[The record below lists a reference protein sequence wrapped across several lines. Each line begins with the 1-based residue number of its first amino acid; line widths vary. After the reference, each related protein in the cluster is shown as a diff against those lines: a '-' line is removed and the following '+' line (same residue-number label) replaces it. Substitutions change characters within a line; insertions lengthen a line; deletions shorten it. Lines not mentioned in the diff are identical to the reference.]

1 MKKKVQDKKMD
12 INAFEINFSD
22 VEIQNI
28 KTKVASFPWHEM
40 PKDGGWSFGTNIDYM
55 KNLADYWTKE
65 YDWKSQEARLNQFP
79 NYKTK
84 VDDLDIHFII
94 KKSSSPKAIPLILIH
109 GWPASIVEF
118 LEIIDPL
125 CEPEKYGNNNEV
137 CFDIIAPSIPGF
149 AFSGKPENP
158 IGPRKIASIFN
169 KLMTEKLGYKK
180 YVAQGGDWGSAI
192 STWLGFDHSK
202 NCKGIHINM
211 LPARHIDGP
220 QTEEEKSWDR
230 QFSKD
235 YVSQSGYFAIQS
247 TKPQTLSYAMM
258 DSPVGVAAWIIE
270 KFYHWSD
277 LEDRSLELTYQKDDL
292 LTNIMI
298 YILTK
303 SFNTSSWI
311 YYGRAKEGGR
321 ILSQDG
327 RRVEVPTGCA
337 VYPKEFLTWP
347 PKSYVERL
355 FNIVHWTEMNRGGH
369 FAALEQ
375 PSSLIKDIQDFYKKV
390 VI

>member
-1 MKKKVQDKKMD
+1 MD

-22 VEIQNI
+22 VEIQNV

-109 GWPASIVEF
+109 GWPGSIVEF

-355 FNIVHWTEMNRGGH
+355 FNLVHWTEMNRGGH

>member
-1 MKKKVQDKKMD
+1 MD

-22 VEIQNI
+22 VEIQNV

-55 KNLADYWTKE
+55 KKLADYWTKE
-65 YDWKSQEARLNQFP
+65 YDWKSQEVRLNQFP

-109 GWPASIVEF
+109 GWPGSIIEF

-355 FNIVHWTEMNRGGH
+355 FNLVHWTEMNKGGH

-375 PSSLIKDIQDFYKKV
+375 PASLIKDVQDFYKKI

>member
-1 MKKKVQDKKMD
+1 MD
-12 INAFEINFSD
+12 INAFEINFTD
-22 VEIQNI
+22 VEIQNV
-28 KTKVASFPWHEM
+28 KSKVASFPWHEM

-65 YDWKSQEARLNQFP
+65 YDWKSQEVRLNQFP

-109 GWPASIVEF
+109 GWPGSIVEF

-125 CEPEKYGNNNEV
+125 CEPEKYGNDNEV

-158 IGPRKIASIFN
+158 IGPRRIASIFN

-220 QTEEEKSWDR
+220 KTEEEKSWDR

-277 LEDRSLELTYQKDDL
+277 LEDKSLELTYQKDDL

-375 PSSLIKDIQDFYKKV
+375 PSSLINDIQDFCKK
-390 VI
+390 III

>member
-1 MKKKVQDKKMD
+1 MD

-22 VEIQNI
+22 VEIQNV

-109 GWPASIVEF
+109 GWPGSIVEF

-125 CEPEKYGNNNEV
+125 CEPEKYGNDNEV

-158 IGPRKIASIFN
+158 IGPRRIASIFN

-355 FNIVHWTEMNRGGH
+355 FNLVHWTEMNNGGH

>member
-1 MKKKVQDKKMD
+1 MD

-55 KNLADYWTKE
+55 KNLADYWAKE

-109 GWPASIVEF
+109 GWPGSIVEF

-220 QTEEEKSWDR
+220 KTVEEKSWDR

-270 KFYHWSD
+270 KFYYWSD
-277 LEDRSLELTYQKDDL
+277 LEDRSIELTYQKDDL

-355 FNIVHWTEMNRGGH
+355 FNLVHWTEMDKGGH

>member
-1 MKKKVQDKKMD
+1 MD

-22 VEIQNI
+22 VEIQNV

-65 YDWKSQEARLNQFP
+65 YDWKSQEVRLNQFP

-109 GWPASIVEF
+109 GWPGSIVEF

-158 IGPRKIASIFN
+158 IGPRRIASIFN

-375 PSSLIKDIQDFYKKV
+375 PSSLINDIQDFCKK
-390 VI
+390 III

>member
-1 MKKKVQDKKMD
+1 MD

-65 YDWKSQEARLNQFP
+65 YDWKSQEVRLNQFP

-109 GWPASIVEF
+109 GWPGSIVEF

-277 LEDRSLELTYQKDDL
+277 LEDRSIELTYQKDDL

-355 FNIVHWTEMNRGGH
+355 FNLVHWTEMDKGGH

>member
-1 MKKKVQDKKMD
+1 MD

-22 VEIQNI
+22 VEIQNV

-109 GWPASIVEF
+109 GWPGSIVEF

-220 QTEEEKSWDR
+220 KTEEEKSWDR

-235 YVSQSGYFAIQS
+235 YISQSGYFAIQS

-277 LEDRSLELTYQKDDL
+277 LEDRSIELTYQKDDL

-355 FNIVHWTEMNRGGH
+355 FNIVHWTEMNKGGH

-375 PSSLIKDIQDFYKKV
+375 PSSLINDIQDFCKK
-390 VI
+390 ITI

>member
-1 MKKKVQDKKMD
+1 MD
-12 INAFEINFSD
+12 INPFEINFSD
-22 VEIQNI
+22 VEIQNV

-55 KNLADYWTKE
+55 KKLADYWTKE
-65 YDWKSQEARLNQFP
+65 YDWKSQEVRLNQFP

-109 GWPASIVEF
+109 GWPGSIVEF

-125 CEPEKYGNNNEV
+125 CEPEKYGNDNEV

-158 IGPRKIASIFN
+158 IGPRRIASIFN

-277 LEDRSLELTYQKDDL
+277 LEDRSIELTYQKDDL

-355 FNIVHWTEMNRGGH
+355 FNLVHWTEMNRGGH

-375 PSSLIKDIQDFYKKV
+375 PSSLINDIQDFCKK
-390 VI
+390 III

>member
-1 MKKKVQDKKMD
+1 MD

-22 VEIQNI
+22 VEIQNV

-65 YDWKSQEARLNQFP
+65 YDWKSQEVRLNQFP

-109 GWPASIVEF
+109 GWPGSIVEF

-125 CEPEKYGNNNEV
+125 CEPEKYGNDNEV

-158 IGPRKIASIFN
+158 IGPRRIASIFN

-355 FNIVHWTEMNRGGH
+355 FNLVHWTEMNNGGH

-390 VI
+390 VV

>member
-1 MKKKVQDKKMD
+1 
-12 INAFEINFSD
+12 
-22 VEIQNI
+22 
-28 KTKVASFPWHEM
+28 
-40 PKDGGWSFGTNIDYM
+40 
-55 KNLADYWTKE
+55 
-65 YDWKSQEARLNQFP
+65 
-79 NYKTK
+79 
-84 VDDLDIHFII
+84 
-94 KKSSSPKAIPLILIH
+94 
-109 GWPASIVEF
+109 
-118 LEIIDPL
+118 
-125 CEPEKYGNNNEV
+125 
-137 CFDIIAPSIPGF
+137 
-149 AFSGKPENP
+149 
-158 IGPRKIASIFN
+158 
-169 KLMTEKLGYKK
+169 MTENLGYKK

-277 LEDRSLELTYQKDDL
+277 LEDKSLELTYQKDDL

-375 PSSLIKDIQDFYKKV
+375 PSSLINDIQDFCKK
-390 VI
+390 ITI

>member
-1 MKKKVQDKKMD
+1 MD

-22 VEIQNI
+22 VEIQNV

-40 PKDGGWSFGTNIDYM
+40 PKDGGWSFGTNINYM
-55 KNLADYWTKE
+55 KNLAEYWSEE
-65 YDWKSQEARLNQFP
+65 YNWKSQEARLNRFP

-94 KKSSSPKAIPLILIH
+94 KKSSYPKAIPLILIH
-109 GWPASIVEF
+109 GWPGSIVEF

-125 CEPEKYGNNNEV
+125 CEPEKYGNNNDV

-158 IGPRKIASIFN
+158 IGPRRIASIFN

-211 LPARHIDGP
+211 LPARHVDGP
-220 QTEEEKSWDR
+220 KTEEEKSWDR

-235 YVSQSGYFAIQS
+235 YVSQGGYFAIQS

-270 KFYHWSD
+270 KYYHWSD
-277 LEDRSLELTYQKDDL
+277 LEDRSLEETYKKDDL

-321 ILSQDG
+321 ILSRDG

-355 FNIVHWTEMNRGGH
+355 FNLVHWTEMNKGGH

>member
-1 MKKKVQDKKMD
+1 MD

-22 VEIQNI
+22 VEIQNV

-65 YDWKSQEARLNQFP
+65 YDWKSQEARLNKFP

-109 GWPASIVEF
+109 GWPGSIVEF

-158 IGPRKIASIFN
+158 IGPRRIASIFN

-270 KFYHWSD
+270 RFYHWSD

-375 PSSLIKDIQDFYKKV
+375 PSSLINDIQDFCKK
-390 VI
+390 III

>member
-1 MKKKVQDKKMD
+1 MD

-22 VEIQNI
+22 VEIQNV

-55 KNLADYWTKE
+55 KNLADYWAKE
-65 YDWKSQEARLNQFP
+65 YDWKSQEVRLNQFP

-109 GWPASIVEF
+109 GWPGSIVEF

-220 QTEEEKSWDR
+220 KTEEEKSWDR

-270 KFYHWSD
+270 KFYYWSD
-277 LEDRSLELTYQKDDL
+277 LEDRSIELTYQKDDL

-355 FNIVHWTEMNRGGH
+355 FNLVHWTEMDKGGH

-375 PSSLIKDIQDFYKKV
+375 PSSLIKDIQGFYKKV

>member
-1 MKKKVQDKKMD
+1 MD

-22 VEIQNI
+22 VEIQNV

-55 KNLADYWTKE
+55 KKLADYWTKE
-65 YDWKSQEARLNQFP
+65 YDWKSQEVRLNQFP

-109 GWPASIVEF
+109 GWPGSIVEF

-158 IGPRKIASIFN
+158 IGPRRIASIFN

-220 QTEEEKSWDR
+220 KTEEEKSWDR

-375 PSSLIKDIQDFYKKV
+375 PSSLINDIQDFCKK
-390 VI
+390 ITI

>member
-1 MKKKVQDKKMD
+1 MD

-22 VEIQNI
+22 VEIQNV

-65 YDWKSQEARLNQFP
+65 YDWKSQEVRLNQFP

-109 GWPASIVEF
+109 GWPGSIVEF

-220 QTEEEKSWDR
+220 KTEEEKSWDR

-355 FNIVHWTEMNRGGH
+355 FNIVHWSEMNRGGH

>member
-1 MKKKVQDKKMD
+1 MD
-12 INAFEINFSD
+12 INAFEINFSN
-22 VEIQNI
+22 VEIQNV

-65 YDWKSQEARLNQFP
+65 YDWKSQEVRLNQFP

-109 GWPASIVEF
+109 GWPGSIVEF

-125 CEPEKYGNNNEV
+125 CEPEKYGNDNKV

-158 IGPRKIASIFN
+158 IGPRRIASIFN

-355 FNIVHWTEMNRGGH
+355 FNIVHWSEMNRGGH

-375 PSSLIKDIQDFYKKV
+375 PSSLINDIQDFCKK
-390 VI
+390 ITI

>member
-1 MKKKVQDKKMD
+1 MD
-12 INAFEINFSD
+12 INAFEIKFSD
-22 VEIQNI
+22 VEIQNV

-65 YDWKSQEARLNQFP
+65 YDWKSQEVRLNQFP

-109 GWPASIVEF
+109 GWPGSIVEF

-158 IGPRKIASIFN
+158 IGPRRIASIFN

-277 LEDRSLELTYQKDDL
+277 LEDRSLELTYKKDDL

-375 PSSLIKDIQDFYKKV
+375 PSSLINDIQDFCKK
-390 VI
+390 III

>member
-1 MKKKVQDKKMD
+1 
-12 INAFEINFSD
+12 
-22 VEIQNI
+22 
-28 KTKVASFPWHEM
+28 
-40 PKDGGWSFGTNIDYM
+40 
-55 KNLADYWTKE
+55 
-65 YDWKSQEARLNQFP
+65 
-79 NYKTK
+79 
-84 VDDLDIHFII
+84 
-94 KKSSSPKAIPLILIH
+94 
-109 GWPASIVEF
+109 
-118 LEIIDPL
+118 
-125 CEPEKYGNNNEV
+125 
-137 CFDIIAPSIPGF
+137 
-149 AFSGKPENP
+149 
-158 IGPRKIASIFN
+158 
-169 KLMTEKLGYKK
+169 MTEIKAADVKSLRDKTGLGIMECKAALKETGGNLDEAVEYLKINSNLKAEKK
-180 YVAQGGDWGSAI
+180 ASRTAVEGLLLTANNLMVEVLNYQSYLAQGGDWGSAI

-220 QTEEEKSWDR
+220 KTEEEKNWDK
-230 QFSKD
+230 QFNID
-235 YVSQSGYFAIQS
+235 YISQSGYFAIQS

-258 DSPVGVAAWIIE
+258 ESPVGVAAWIVE

-277 LEDRSLELTYQKDDL
+277 LKDGSLDLTYQKDDL

-311 YYGRAKEGGR
+311 YYGRVKEGGR
-321 ILSQDG
+321 ILSKEG

-355 FNIVHWTEMNRGGH
+355 FNLVHWTEMEKGGH

-390 VI
+390 AI

>member
-1 MKKKVQDKKMD
+1 MNM
-12 INAFEINFSD
+12 NTFEINFPD
-22 VEIQNI
+22 VEIQDI

-40 PKDGGWSFGTNIDYM
+40 PKDGGWSYGTNIDYM
-55 KNLADYWTKE
+55 RSLTDYWTKE
-65 YDWKSQEARLNQFP
+65 YDWKSQEVRLNQFP

-84 VDDLDIHFII
+84 VDDIDIHFIS
-94 KKSSSPKAIPLILIH
+94 KKSSSSKAIPLILIH
-109 GWPASIVEF
+109 GWPGSIVEF
-118 LEIIDPL
+118 LEIIGPL
-125 CEPEKYGNNNEV
+125 CEPEKYGNKDEI

-158 IGPRKIASIFN
+158 IGPRRIAGIFN
-169 KLMTEKLGYKK
+169 KLMTEKLGYEK

-202 NCKGIHINM
+202 NCRGIHINM

-220 QTEEEKSWDR
+220 KTEEERSWDR

-258 DSPVGVAAWIIE
+258 DSPVGVAAWIVE

-277 LEDRSLELTYQKDDL
+277 LENRSLELTYQKDDL

-311 YYGRAKEGGR
+311 YYGRAEEGGR
-321 ILSQDG
+321 ILSKDG

-355 FNIVHWTEMNRGGH
+355 FNLVHWTEMNKGGH

-375 PSSLIKDIQDFYKKV
+375 PASLIKDVQDFYKK
-390 VI
+390 IDI

>member
-1 MKKKVQDKKMD
+1 MD

-109 GWPASIVEF
+109 GWPGSIVEF

-137 CFDIIAPSIPGF
+137 CFDIVAPSIPGF

-220 QTEEEKSWDR
+220 KTEEEKSWGR

-270 KFYHWSD
+270 KFYYWSD
-277 LEDRSLELTYQKDDL
+277 LEDRSIELTYQKDDL

-355 FNIVHWTEMNRGGH
+355 FNLVHWTEMDKGGH

-390 VI
+390 VL

>member
-1 MKKKVQDKKMD
+1 MD

-22 VEIQNI
+22 VEIQNV

-109 GWPASIVEF
+109 GWPGSIVEF

-125 CEPEKYGNNNEV
+125 CEPEKYGNDNEV

-158 IGPRKIASIFN
+158 IGPRRIASIFN

-230 QFSKD
+230 QFSRD
-235 YVSQSGYFAIQS
+235 YISQSGYFAIQS

-258 DSPVGVAAWIIE
+258 DSPVGIAAWIIE

-355 FNIVHWTEMNRGGH
+355 FNLVHWTEMNRGGH

>member
-1 MKKKVQDKKMD
+1 MD

-22 VEIQNI
+22 VEIQNV

-65 YDWKSQEARLNQFP
+65 YDWKSQEVRLNQFP

-109 GWPASIVEF
+109 GWPGSIVEF

-158 IGPRKIASIFN
+158 IGPRRIASIFN

-220 QTEEEKSWDR
+220 KTEEEKSWDR

-321 ILSQDG
+321 ILSPDG

-355 FNIVHWTEMNRGGH
+355 FNIVHWSEMNRGGH

-375 PSSLIKDIQDFYKKV
+375 PSSLINDIQDFCKK
-390 VI
+390 ITI

>member
-1 MKKKVQDKKMD
+1 MD

-22 VEIQNI
+22 VEIQNV

-65 YDWKSQEARLNQFP
+65 YDWKSQEVRLNQFP

-109 GWPASIVEF
+109 GWPGSIVEF

-125 CEPEKYGNNNEV
+125 CEPEKYGNDNEV

-158 IGPRKIASIFN
+158 IGPRRIASIFN

-211 LPARHIDGP
+211 LPARHVDGP
-220 QTEEEKSWDR
+220 KTEEEKSWDR

-277 LEDRSLELTYQKDDL
+277 LEDRSIELTYQKDDL

-355 FNIVHWTEMNRGGH
+355 FNLVHWTEMNNGGH

>member
-1 MKKKVQDKKMD
+1 MD

-22 VEIQNI
+22 VEIQNV

-65 YDWKSQEARLNQFP
+65 YDWKSQEVRLNQFP

-109 GWPASIVEF
+109 GWPGSIVEF

-125 CEPEKYGNNNEV
+125 CEPEKYGNDNEV

-158 IGPRKIASIFN
+158 IGPRRIASIFN

-220 QTEEEKSWDR
+220 KTEEEKSWDR

-355 FNIVHWTEMNRGGH
+355 FNIVHWSEMNRGGH

-375 PSSLIKDIQDFYKKV
+375 PSSLINDIQDFCKK
-390 VI
+390 III

>member
-1 MKKKVQDKKMD
+1 MD

-22 VEIQNI
+22 VEIQNV

-109 GWPASIVEF
+109 GWPGSIVEF

-230 QFSKD
+230 QFGKD

-277 LEDRSLELTYQKDDL
+277 LEDRSIELTYQKDDL

-375 PSSLIKDIQDFYKKV
+375 PSSLINDIQDFYKK
-390 VI
+390 III

>member
-1 MKKKVQDKKMD
+1 MD

-22 VEIQNI
+22 IEIQNV

-55 KNLADYWTKE
+55 KNLADYWTEE

-109 GWPASIVEF
+109 GWPGSIVEF

-125 CEPEKYGNNNEV
+125 CEPEKYGNDNEV

-158 IGPRKIASIFN
+158 IGPRRIASIFN

-355 FNIVHWTEMNRGGH
+355 FNIVHWTEMNKGGH

-375 PSSLIKDIQDFYKKV
+375 PSSLINDIQDFCKK
-390 VI
+390 III

>member
-1 MKKKVQDKKMD
+1 MD

-22 VEIQNI
+22 VEIQNV

-55 KNLADYWTKE
+55 KKLADYWTKE
-65 YDWKSQEARLNQFP
+65 YDWKSQEVRLNQFP

-94 KKSSSPKAIPLILIH
+94 KKSSSTKAIPLILIH
-109 GWPASIVEF
+109 GWPGSIVEF

-158 IGPRKIASIFN
+158 IGPRRIASIFN

-375 PSSLIKDIQDFYKKV
+375 PSSLINDIQDFCKK
-390 VI
+390 III

>member
-1 MKKKVQDKKMD
+1 
-12 INAFEINFSD
+12 
-22 VEIQNI
+22 
-28 KTKVASFPWHEM
+28 
-40 PKDGGWSFGTNIDYM
+40 
-55 KNLADYWTKE
+55 
-65 YDWKSQEARLNQFP
+65 
-79 NYKTK
+79 
-84 VDDLDIHFII
+84 
-94 KKSSSPKAIPLILIH
+94 
-109 GWPASIVEF
+109 
-118 LEIIDPL
+118 
-125 CEPEKYGNNNEV
+125 
-137 CFDIIAPSIPGF
+137 
-149 AFSGKPENP
+149 
-158 IGPRKIASIFN
+158 
-169 KLMTEKLGYKK
+169 MTENLGYER

-220 QTEEEKSWDR
+220 KTEEEKNWDK
-230 QFSKD
+230 QFNID
-235 YVSQSGYFAIQS
+235 YISQSGYFAIQS

-258 DSPVGVAAWIIE
+258 ESPVGVAAWIVE

-277 LEDRSLELTYQKDDL
+277 LKDGSLDLTYQKDDL

-311 YYGRAKEGGR
+311 YYGRVKEGGR
-321 ILSQDG
+321 ILSKEG
-327 RRVEVPTGCA
+327 KRVEVPTGCA

-355 FNIVHWTEMNRGGH
+355 FNLVHWTEMNKGGH

-390 VI
+390 WL

>member
-1 MKKKVQDKKMD
+1 MD
-12 INAFEINFSD
+12 INAFEIYFSD

-109 GWPASIVEF
+109 GWPGSIVEF

-158 IGPRKIASIFN
+158 IGPRRIASIFN

-202 NCKGIHINM
+202 NCNGIHINM

-220 QTEEEKSWDR
+220 KTEEEKSWDR

-277 LEDRSLELTYQKDDL
+277 LEDKSLELTYQKDDL

-375 PSSLIKDIQDFYKKV
+375 PSSLIKDIQDFYRKV

>member
-1 MKKKVQDKKMD
+1 MD
-12 INAFEINFSD
+12 INAFEIYFSD

-65 YDWKSQEARLNQFP
+65 YDWKSQEVRLNQFP

-109 GWPASIVEF
+109 GWPGSIVEF

-220 QTEEEKSWDR
+220 KTEEEKSWDR

-355 FNIVHWTEMNRGGH
+355 FNLVHWTEMNNGGH

>member
-1 MKKKVQDKKMD
+1 MD

-22 VEIQNI
+22 VEIQNV

-55 KNLADYWTKE
+55 KNLADYWTRE
-65 YDWKSQEARLNQFP
+65 YDWKSQEVRLNQFP

-94 KKSSSPKAIPLILIH
+94 KKSSSTKAIPLILIH
-109 GWPASIVEF
+109 GWPGSIVEF

-277 LEDRSLELTYQKDDL
+277 LEDRSIELTYQKDDL

-355 FNIVHWTEMNRGGH
+355 FNLVHWTEMNRGGH

>member
-1 MKKKVQDKKMD
+1 MD

-22 VEIQNI
+22 IEIQNV

-109 GWPASIVEF
+109 GWPGSIVEF

-125 CEPEKYGNNNEV
+125 CEPEKYGNDNEV

-235 YVSQSGYFAIQS
+235 YVSQSGYFSIQS

-277 LEDRSLELTYQKDDL
+277 LVDRSIELTYQKDDL

-355 FNIVHWTEMNRGGH
+355 FNLVHWTEMDKGGH

>member
-1 MKKKVQDKKMD
+1 MD
-12 INAFEINFSD
+12 INAFEINFTD
-22 VEIQNI
+22 VEIQNV
-28 KTKVASFPWHEM
+28 KSKVASFPWHEM

-109 GWPASIVEF
+109 GWPGSIVEF

-125 CEPEKYGNNNEV
+125 CEPEKYGNDNEV

-270 KFYHWSD
+270 KFYYWSD
-277 LEDRSLELTYQKDDL
+277 LEDRSIELTYQKDDL

-375 PSSLIKDIQDFYKKV
+375 PSSLINDIQDFCKK
-390 VI
+390 ITI

>member
-1 MKKKVQDKKMD
+1 MD

-22 VEIQNI
+22 VEIQNV

-55 KNLADYWTKE
+55 KNLADYWTKV
-65 YDWKSQEARLNQFP
+65 YDWKSQEVRLNQFP

-109 GWPASIVEF
+109 GWPGSIVEF

-125 CEPEKYGNNNEV
+125 CEPEKYGNDNEV

-158 IGPRKIASIFN
+158 IGPRRIASIFN

-220 QTEEEKSWDR
+220 QTEEEKSWER

-235 YVSQSGYFAIQS
+235 YISQSGYFAIQS

-258 DSPVGVAAWIIE
+258 DSPVGIAAWIIE

-375 PSSLIKDIQDFYKKV
+375 PSSLINDIQDFCKK
-390 VI
+390 III